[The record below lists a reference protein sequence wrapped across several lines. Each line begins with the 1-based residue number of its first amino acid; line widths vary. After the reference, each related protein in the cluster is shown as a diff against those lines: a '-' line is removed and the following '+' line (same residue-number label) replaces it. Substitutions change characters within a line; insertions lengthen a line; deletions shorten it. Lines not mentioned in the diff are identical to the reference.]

1 MMPNKRILIV
11 EDDANIR
18 DVLKLA
24 LEFEGYEVV
33 SAKNGKEGLDLLLP
47 TDPGLIL
54 LDLMMPIMNGWEFV
68 ERLKEKNL
76 FSKYPVVV
84 VSAYSERAKVIDCKD
99 FVLKPLELEDL
110 LKSVKENFGVGQE

>member
-1 MMPNKRILIV
+1 MSNKKILIV

-33 SAKNGKEGLDLLLP
+33 SAKNGKEGLDLLLA

-54 LDLMMPIMNGWEFV
+54 LDLMMPVMNGWEFV
-68 ERLKEKNL
+68 EHLKQKNL
-76 FSKYPVVV
+76 FAKYPVIV

-99 FVLKPLELEDL
+99 FVLKPLELEHL
-110 LKSVKENFGVGQE
+110 LDSVKANYGTGER

>member
-1 MMPNKRILIV
+1 MSNKKILIV

-33 SAKNGKEGLDLLLP
+33 TAKNGKEGLDLLAE

-68 ERLKEKNL
+68 DHLKEKNL
-76 FSKYPVVV
+76 YAKYPVIV
-84 VSAYSERAKVIDCKD
+84 VSAYSERAKIIECRD
-99 FVLKPLELEDL
+99 FVQKPLELEEL
-110 LKSVKENFGVGQE
+110 LTSVKTHYGAGQA

>member
-1 MMPNKRILIV
+1 MSIKKILIV

-54 LDLMMPIMNGWEFV
+54 LDLMMPVMNGWEFV
-68 ERLKEKNL
+68 EQLKQKNL
-76 FSKYPVVV
+76 FAKYPVIV
-84 VSAYSERAKVIDCKD
+84 VSAYSERAKAIDCKD
-99 FVLKPLELEDL
+99 FVLKPLELEHL
-110 LKSVKENFGVGQE
+110 LNSVKENYGTGER